1 MIHLCPVT
9 CFTDGLYAPENRH
22 PGLHSR
28 RTSLAHPVANFAGR
42 RPRLRGFCALL
53 LGFVLS
59 VLSFGPAL
67 AERTVEGRVT
77 VVRDV
82 DTIVVDGTPIRLNG
96 VDGPETSN
104 RAGREARI
112 FMERLVHGRTVA
124 CVLNGERT
132 YDRWVGVCYLD
143 GQDIGA
149 VAIAN
154 GFALDC
160 RRYSGGRYAH
170 LETPAARNRLSR
182 AGYCR

>member
-1 MIHLCPVT
+1 MTVRPIVTLPVNDLSSQGHRRAVGHRNKMGLARAVAGSAMRGPRWRDVRTLCM
-9 CFTDGLYAPENRH
+9 GLA
-22 PGLHSR
+22 
-28 RTSLAHPVANFAGR
+28 
-42 RPRLRGFCALL
+42 
-53 LGFVLS
+53 LS

-67 AERTVEGRVT
+67 AERAIEGRVT

-82 DTIVVDGTPIRLNG
+82 DTIVVAGTPVRLNG

-104 RAGREARI
+104 RAGREARA
-112 FMERLVHGRTVA
+112 FMERLIHGRTVA
-124 CVLNGERT
+124 CVLNGDRT

-154 GFALDC
+154 GHALDC
-160 RRYSGGRYAH
+160 RRFSGGGYAH
-170 LETPAARNRLSR
+170 LETPASRSRIAR

>member
-1 MIHLCPVT
+1 MMAFRKVVRPTDHLST
-9 CFTDGLYAPENRH
+9 
-22 PGLHSR
+22 PGHR
-28 RTSLAHPVANFAGR
+28 RSAEQRNKIGVAHPAANSAER
-42 RPRLRGFCALL
+42 APMLRSVRTLL
-53 LGFVLS
+53 MGIALS

-67 AERTVEGRVT
+67 AERTIEGRVT

-82 DTIVVDGTPIRLNG
+82 DTIVVAGTPVRLNG

-104 RAGREARI
+104 RAGREART

-124 CVLNGERT
+124 CVLDGDRT

-154 GFALDC
+154 GHALDC

-170 LETPAARNRLSR
+170 LETPAARARLPRS
-182 AGYCR
+182 GYCR